1 MERGATA
8 WLLGQGRVG
17 QEKGQGKAGQEEGDR
32 GGQGRKKEQR
42 RAWQEGWGRRA
53 EQGEGAAI
61 TFFHQLTSGSLRM
74 TVLLGLCPVS

>member
-42 RAWQEGWGRRA
+42 RAWQEGW
-53 EQGEGAAI
+53 AAI